1 MVANKQ
7 KKKSF
12 PELKKNNM
20 KSATQIFRIMLQK
33 FIMLF
38 KVNLYA
44 SDGEN

>member
-1 MVANKQ
+1 
-7 KKKSF
+7 
-12 PELKKNNM
+12 M

-44 SDGEN
+44 SDAENWFTFYGPF